1 MSFKPRLL
9 RHATPWLSLS
19 VLLACQPEKVPVSI
33 QVEPMGRIRLFRPPE
48 SVTDTTAMRLF
59 QGDSLTLRFQPSPLT
74 AQTCD
79 PFIEGELD
87 LQLEDAA
94 GHLLQTER
102 LSTSGIPFQPVPGLD
117 PEGPQAY
124 LLSPLPLTLERPA
137 GCYTLRLRWR
147 CQPHARAHEQ
157 KRILWLDLAPDRQPS
172 IEKLWQVLPTVLD
185 ALPPP
190 APSTD
195 ARNPLSPLPV
205 APLMPM
211 LAQLSTPVE
220 RLALLKRSL
229 ELLFERRQFEAMWWV
244 ALQQQQEAEGSG
256 FLSEQVVAAVAQHEA
271 LRELGKLDAASEAL
285 ERALQLSH
293 QFGYVARL
301 EREYYS
307 QAILLFHRR
316 HLSEALEA
324 AQHSA
329 DAAARAGRRDRQR
342 DAELL
347 QLHLLQRL
355 GFQATV
361 RQRLENLLREPMPPE
376 PLRDNNLGWLL
387 LTTLV
392 AGSPPWLDAKRTHAE
407 ATRLFE
413 SALAHFSKTGILY
426 GVAHVR
432 SSLAQLELLQ
442 GQPERAASH
451 LNAPALASAPLDAEL
466 QLFLA
471 LLRTEVK
478 RQRGQVSTQA
488 DFEAQEQRALS
499 LPTGDLYRRM
509 AAFGVGRSLEDEGK
523 LEQALQAYTRALAQA
538 QRPSKASPEESTTL
552 AAQRFPWEGRAI
564 LTQLKLG
571 HIWEALE
578 AVELARQRERQQVL
592 AEIRGTPSDIVP
604 TFWKDWRQLVQRL
617 PAGARVLRF
626 ATLPEAV
633 VVWELSQAGLQH
645 RVEALP
651 FPTLSLQ
658 LAKLEQEGLDSRHS
672 VEILNELSRNLL
684 RSLWEAPYAT
694 PSSERLYLVPDGPL
708 RNLPWGA
715 LPLHGQP
722 LATRQA
728 LVLLPHLP
736 APSEAVPT
744 TPSTSSLL
752 IVADPDGSLPLA
764 REEATSIAQLQPD
777 ATRWVGT
784 DANRMALTQELSRH
798 GFLHFAGHAL
808 APPLNPLDAGLIL
821 AHRERLTLKD
831 LLRWRLPGLGVF
843 LNGCRAGATAQEGQ
857 HVWSLADGFVASGAR
872 WVIANLWDVPDQ
884 TGQTLARAFYAEGPP
899 PVTADEAARRLQ
911 HVLKLLEAEP
921 PSRHH
926 PAQRLFQD
934 AQDNLDGPT
943 AARAWAHVRGYTVLA
958 HPQGILKPAREDT
971 L

>member
-1 MSFKPRLL
+1 MSFKGRLL
-9 RHATPWLSLS
+9 RHATPWLGLS
-19 VLLACQPEKVPVSI
+19 FLLACQPEKVPVSI
-33 QVEPMGRIRLFRPPE
+33 QVEPMGRVRLFRPPE
-48 SVTDTTAMRLF
+48 SVTDATALRVWL
-59 QGDSLTLRFQPSPLT
+59 GDTLPLRFQPSPLT
-74 AQTCD
+74 AETCD
-79 PFIEGELD
+79 PFIQGELD
-87 LQLEDAA
+87 LRLADAA
-94 GHLLQTER
+94 GHLLQSER
-102 LSTSGIPFQPVPGLD
+102 LPTAGMPFQPVPGVD
-117 PEGPQAY
+117 PMGPQAY
-124 LLSPLPLTLERPA
+124 LLSPLPLKLERPA
-137 GCYTLRLRWR
+137 GHYTLTLTWR
-147 CQPHARAHEQ
+147 CRPQSRAHEQ
-157 KRILWLDLAPDRQPS
+157 QLLLWLDLAPDHQPFLK
-172 IEKLWQVLPTVLD
+172 ELWQALPTVLD
-185 ALPPP
+185 ALPSP
-190 APSTD
+190 APSSG
-195 ARNPLSPLPV
+195 ARTSLSPLPV

-211 LAQLSTPVE
+211 LAQLATPVE
-220 RLALLKRSL
+220 RLALLKRTL

-244 ALQQQQEAEGSG
+244 ALQQQQEAERSG

-271 LRELGKLDAASEAL
+271 LRELGQLEAASKAL

-316 HLSEALEA
+316 ALSEALEA

-329 DAAARAGRRDRQR
+329 DAAARAGRLDRQR

-361 RQRLENLLREPMPPE
+361 RQRLELLLRQPLPPE

-413 SALAHFSKTGILY
+413 SALAHFSRTGHLY

-442 GQPERAASH
+442 GQPERAALH
-451 LNAPALASAPLDAEL
+451 LSAPGLVSAPLDAEL
-466 QLFLA
+466 ELYLA

-478 RQRGQVSTQA
+478 RQRAHVSTRA
-488 DFEAQEQRALS
+488 DFEALEQRALS

-509 AAFGVGRSLEDEGK
+509 AAFGVGMSLEAAGQ
-523 LEQALQAYTRALAQA
+523 LEDALQAYARALAHEQP
-538 QRPSKASPEESTTL
+538 PSKTSPEESTTL

-571 HIWEALE
+571 HIWEALT

-592 AEIRGTPSDIVP
+592 AEIRGTPSDVVP

-633 VVWELSQAGLQH
+633 VVWELSQAGLHH

-651 FPTLSLQ
+651 YPALSLQ

-672 VEILNELSRNLL
+672 VDILNDLSRHLL
-684 RSLWEAPYAT
+684 RSLWEAPHTEHPA
-694 PSSERLYLVPDGPL
+694 EHLYLVPDGPL

-722 LATRQA
+722 LATHQA

-736 APSEAVPT
+736 APSEAAPT
-744 TPSTSSLL
+744 APPSSSLL

-764 REEATSIAQLQPD
+764 REEARWIAKLQPD
-777 ATRWVGT
+777 ATCWVGA
-784 DANRMALTQELSRH
+784 DAQRMALAQGLRQH

-808 APPLNPLDAGLIL
+808 APPLNPLDAGLML
-821 AHRERLTLKD
+821 AHRERLTLKE

-884 TGQTLARAFYAEGPP
+884 TGQALARAFYAESPP
-899 PVTADEAARRLQ
+899 PATADEAAKHLQ
-911 HVLKLLEAEP
+911 RALKQLTAES
-921 PSRHH
+921 PSTHH
-926 PAQRLFQD
+926 SALDSSQD
-934 AQDNLDGPT
+934 AQATPDGPS
-943 AARAWAHVRGYTVLA
+943 APHAWAHVRGYTVLA
-958 HPQGILKPAREDT
+958 HPQGVLKPVREDP